1 MLHVNIATL
10 NAIGDDANRMD
21 THLYKVLQEWL
32 QTGKDKT
39 WKTLS
44 EALRNRT
51 VARPDVGKKTWFYF
65 LYVFFFKVSSIPLT
79 FLM

>member
-1 MLHVNIATL
+1 MLHVDIATL
-10 NAIGDDANRMD
+10 NAIGDGANTMD
-21 THLYKVLQEWL
+21 RHIYKVLQEWL

-51 VARPDVGKKTWFYF
+51 VAHPGVGEKTCFYF
-65 LYVFFFKVSSIPLT
+65 LYV
-79 FLM
+79 